1 MIKQMPRTLFLA
13 SLLTLSLTSCGY
25 RTAASDDK
33 TTISVPYVEGDKQGQ
48 LTAEV
53 IRQLTNSDVYEFV
66 GKDGDLE
73 LKIVLNGDQH
83 DVIGFEY
90 DRTIKKGKVERNLMP
105 TENRRTISAQ
115 VTLTDTNANEVVL
128 GPLSISA
135 TGDYDYID
143 VNSLKTLSFINPHGK
158 RKKVVNFSLGQLDS
172 IEGAQDSVLTPVYR
186 QLAQKIA
193 AALQENFITTSDDL
207 SKK

>member
-1 MIKQMPRTLFLA
+1 MIKQMLRTLFLA
-13 SLLTLSLTSCGY
+13 TLLTLSLTSCGY
-25 RTAASDDK
+25 HAAASDDK

-53 IRQLTNSDVYEFV
+53 IRQLTNSDIYEFV
-66 GKDGDLE
+66 RKDGDLE
-73 LKIVLNGDQH
+73 LKVVLNGDQH

-90 DRTIKKGKVERNLMP
+90 DRTIKKGKVQRNLMA

-115 VTLTDTNANEVVL
+115 VTLTDTHANEVVL

-143 VNSLKTLSFINPHGK
+143 VNSLKTLSFINSYGK
-158 RKKVVNFSLGQLDS
+158 REKVVNFSLGQLDS

-193 AALQENFITTSDDL
+193 AALQENFIRNSQTIE
-207 SKK
+207 